1 MIAQNAL
8 NPEKKG
14 KIEGTT
20 FHCFFL
26 DVNTAVLYDR
36 TMVSPLI
43 WGNKTVV
50 KSTIRKL
57 PELLD
62 SQTARVRVLYYIP
75 SPPEFKMRFKYDG
88 LVTKIVIP
96 NF

>member
-8 NPEKKG
+8 NPEKRG

-20 FHCFFL
+20 FHCFFI
-26 DVNTAVLYDR
+26 DVNTAVLYDK
-36 TMVSPLI
+36 TMVTPII

-50 KSTIRKL
+50 KGTLRKL
-57 PELLD
+57 PELLE
-62 SQTARVRVLYYIP
+62 SQTVRVRVLYY
-75 SPPEFKMRFKYDG
+75 MRFKYDG
-88 LVTKIVIP
+88 PVTKIVIP

>member
-8 NPEKKG
+8 NPEKRE

-20 FHCFFL
+20 FHCFFIN
-26 DVNTAVLYDR
+26 VNTAVLYDR
-36 TMVSPLI
+36 DMVTPII

-50 KSTIRKL
+50 KNTIRKL
-57 PELLD
+57 PELLG
-62 SQTARVRVLYYIP
+62 SETIRVRVLYYV
-75 SPPEFKMRFKYDG
+75 SAPPEYKMRFKYDG
-88 LVTKIVIP
+88 LVTKIIIP

>member
-8 NPEKKG
+8 NPEKRG
-14 KIEGTT
+14 KIVGHT

-26 DVNTAVLYDR
+26 DVNTAVLYDKD
-36 TMVSPLI
+36 MVTPII

-57 PELLD
+57 PELME
-62 SQTARVRVLYYIP
+62 SQTARVRVLYYILA
-75 SPPEFKMRFKYDG
+75 PPEFKMRFKYDG
-88 LVTKIVIP
+88 LVTKIIIP